1 MASIRIKQAFTMPYD
16 ELREGLDKLAE
27 KLGDQYQLD
36 CGWES
41 DDRLC
46 FSHSG
51 ADGKIEIGEKEIDL
65 QINLG
70 MLMSAFKGIIE
81 REVHSFIDEF
91 IY

>member
-27 KLGDQYQLD
+27 KLGDEYQLD

-46 FSHSG
+46 FSRSG
-51 ADGKIEIGEKEIDL
+51 ADGKIEIGEEEIDL

-70 MLMSAFKGIIE
+70 MLMSAFKGTIE